1 MADTVTIS
9 DEDSILQSIK
19 KLLGPGAEQTEFD
32 QEILMDINGV
42 FFELQ
47 ELGVGPEEGFAIYDE
62 TAKWIDFTD
71 NTKILRVLK
80 PYMYLKVKLI
90 FDPPTSSSVLASFE
104 NMVNRF
110 EWRINV
116 AAESPGSAGK
126 EEIQNG

>member
-19 KLLGPGAEQTEFD
+19 MLLGPGVEQTEFD
-32 QEILMDINGV
+32 QDILMDINGV

-90 FDPPTSSSVLASFE
+90 FDPPTSSSVLKSFE
-104 NMVNRF
+104 NMVDRF

-116 AAESPGSAGK
+116 AAESPGSTGE

>member
-19 KLLGPGAEQTEFD
+19 KLLGLGAEQTEFD

-47 ELGVGPEEGFAIYDE
+47 QLGVGPEEGFTIYDE
-62 TAKWIDFTD
+62 SEEWIDFTT
-71 NTKILRVLK
+71 NEKLLSVIK
-80 PYMYLKVKLI
+80 PYMYLKVRLI
-90 FDPPTSSSVLASFE
+90 FDPPTSSSVLTSFE

-116 AAESPGSAGK
+116 AAESPGSAGE

>member
-32 QEILMDINGV
+32 QEILMDINSV

-47 ELGVGPEEGFAIYDE
+47 QLGVGPEEGFAIYDE
-62 TAKWIDFTD
+62 MAKWIDFTT
-71 NTKILRVLK
+71 NEKLLSAIK

-90 FDPPTSSSVLASFE
+90 FDPPTSSSVLTSFE

-116 AAESPGSAGK
+116 AAESPGSAGE

>member
-1 MADTVTIS
+1 MADTVKIS
-9 DEDSILQSIK
+9 DDDSILKSIK
-19 KLLGPGAEQTEFD
+19 RLLGPGAEQTEFD

-47 ELGVGPEEGFAIYDE
+47 QLGVGPEEGFTIYDE
-62 TAKWIDFTD
+62 SEEWIDFTT
-71 NTKILRVLK
+71 NKKLLSAIK

-90 FDPPTSSSVLASFE
+90 FDPPTSSSVLTSFE

-116 AAESPGSAGK
+116 AAESPGSAGE

>member
-47 ELGVGPEEGFAIYDE
+47 QLGVGPEEGFAIYDE

-90 FDPPTSSSVLASFE
+90 FDPPTSSSVLKSFE
-104 NMVNRF
+104 NMVDRF

-116 AAESPGSAGK
+116 AAESPGSAGE

>member
-47 ELGVGPEEGFAIYDE
+47 QLGVGPEEGFAIYDE

-71 NTKILRVLK
+71 NTRILRVLK

-116 AAESPGSAGK
+116 AAESPGSAGE

>member
-47 ELGVGPEEGFAIYDE
+47 QLGVGPEEGFTIYDE

-104 NMVNRF
+104 NMVDRF

-116 AAESPGSAGK
+116 AAESPGSAGE